1 MKEGTAPVVEIDPA
15 NTGQGVEIGGQGAE
29 IGGQGAEIGGQGAEI
44 GGQGAE
50 IGDCVCMSCFLEMC
64 RSRSR
69 DGRSSSSEREDSHK

>member
-29 IGGQGAEIGGQGAEI
+29 IGGQGV
-44 GGQGAE
+44 E

>member
-29 IGGQGAEIGGQGAEI
+29 IGGQGVEI